1 MPKKSSKS
9 RSGKTH
15 VKTGL
20 RPVAAKASVETGL
33 RPVSAEKGGKKPAP
47 QFILPDENPHQRK
60 KRALKILDNL
70 AAEYPDAK
78 THLDHENAFQ
88 LLISTILAAQCYD
101 SLVNRVMGPLYKTK
115 YKRPADFLKYSDEEV
130 QQDIMPITFF
140 RNKTRAVKKCCQTL
154 IDEFNGEVPDK
165 MEDLV
170 KLAGV
175 GRKNANVVLGNWFK
189 QPAIITDT
197 HVIRVS
203 QRLGLTDKELGDKV
217 EADLLQII
225 PTEKQTLY
233 SLTISEHGRKTC
245 HARKPKCP
253 ECAVNALCPSRGLLG

>member
-1 MPKKSSKS
+1 MAKKSSKS
-9 RSGKTH
+9 PTNKSPLKNGGKA
-15 VKTGL
+15 
-20 RPVAAKASVETGL
+20 VAAKSPL
-33 RPVSAEKGGKKPAP
+33 EKGGRGVV
-47 QFILPDENPHQRK
+47 LPDENPQQRK
-60 KRALKILDNL
+60 KRASKILDLL

-115 YKRPADFLKYSDEEV
+115 YKGPADFLKYSDEEV
-130 QQDIMPITFF
+130 QQDIIPITFF
-140 RNKTRAVKKCCQTL
+140 RNKTKAVKKCCQTL
-154 IDEFNGEVPDK
+154 LDEFGGEVPDK

-225 PTEKQTLY
+225 PTDKQTLY

-253 ECAVNALCPSRGLLG
+253 ECAVNKLCPSRDLFA